1 MSNAMLS
8 YDDVVRT
15 LDDLPS
21 LPAVVMELLNSI
33 DQDDVDI
40 SVLAKKVSH
49 DQALTAKTLR
59 LANSSLYGLQVKVTT
74 IQQAITYL
82 GFQTTR
88 NLITAAAVTGC
99 FAEGHCPGFDHKA
112 FWRHS
117 IATAACAKVL
127 ARQMRFNQDYAFTAG
142 LLHDIGRLVLV
153 SCFPEQYAQAI
164 AHRAE
169 HDCYLLQAERAVL
182 GVDHVDAG
190 LALAE
195 HWNFSDTMRLA
206 IGGHHDPE
214 APGAGFLAAII
225 HVADAVV
232 HALDLARV
240 QDDLVPPVSTVAW
253 TALGLDE
260 QIYLQLFRE
269 TELQYEEI
277 SMVLLA

>member
-1 MSNAMLS
+1 MSNTLS
-8 YDDVVRT
+8 YDDVVRN

-33 DQDDVDI
+33 DQDDIDI

-153 SCFPEQYAQAI
+153 SCFPNQYSETIAWRAQ
-164 AHRAE
+164 
-169 HDCYLLQAERAVL
+169 HDCYLLEAERTVL

-225 HVADAVV
+225 HVADAIV
-232 HALDLARV
+232 HALDLAQV

-260 QIYLQLFRE
+260 EIYLQLFRE

-277 SMVLLA
+277 SMVLLS

>member
-1 MSNAMLS
+1 MSNTLS

-153 SCFPEQYAQAI
+153 SCFPNQYSVTI
-164 AHRAE
+164 AYREE
-169 HDCYLLQAERAVL
+169 HDCYLLEAERKVL

-190 LALAE
+190 MALAE

-214 APGAGFLAAII
+214 APGAGFLASII
-225 HVADAVV
+225 HVADAIV
-232 HALDLARV
+232 HALDLA
-240 QDDLVPPVSTVAW
+240 QMPDDLVPPVSTVAW
-253 TALGLDE
+253 NALGLDE
-260 QIYLQLFRE
+260 EIYLQLFRE
-269 TELQYEEI
+269 TELQYDEI
-277 SMVLLA
+277 SMVLLS

>member
-1 MSNAMLS
+1 MSNTLS

-153 SCFPEQYAQAI
+153 SCFPDQYAEAI
-164 AHRAE
+164 AYRNDNDVLMLDAE
-169 HDCYLLQAERAVL
+169 HAVL
-182 GVDHVDAG
+182 GIDHVDAG

-225 HVADAVV
+225 HVADAIV
-232 HALDLARV
+232 HALDLAQV
-240 QDDLVPPVSTVAW
+240 QDDLVPPLSTVAW

-260 QIYLQLFRE
+260 EIYLQLFRE
-269 TELQYEEI
+269 TELQFEEI

>member
-1 MSNAMLS
+1 MSNTLS
-8 YDDVVRT
+8 YDDVVRN

-33 DQDDVDI
+33 DQDDIDI

-153 SCFPEQYAQAI
+153 SCFPNQYSETIAYRAQ
-164 AHRAE
+164 
-169 HDCYLLQAERAVL
+169 HDCYLLEAERTVL

-232 HALDLARV
+232 HALDLAQV

-260 QIYLQLFRE
+260 EIYLQLFRE

-277 SMVLLA
+277 SMVLLS